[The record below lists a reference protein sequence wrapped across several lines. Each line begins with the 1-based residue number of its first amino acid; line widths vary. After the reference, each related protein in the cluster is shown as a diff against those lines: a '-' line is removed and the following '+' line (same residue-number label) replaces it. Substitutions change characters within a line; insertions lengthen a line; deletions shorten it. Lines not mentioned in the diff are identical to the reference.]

1 MVSNVS
7 IVSLKKFPIAYP
19 NAMSR
24 LDEQQQCVDSNECA
38 GPGPAPCSG
47 PAHCIN
53 TPGSFR
59 CQVSCDW
66 WRRVT

>member
-1 MVSNVS
+1 
-7 IVSLKKFPIAYP
+7 
-19 NAMSR
+19 MSR